1 MGNKQSILP
10 EMYDCFAPESQRN
23 PKTIAELW
31 QEKESQNSQI
41 KAYLESGKSLT
52 PIQALE
58 LFGCF
63 RLGARIHNLDP
74 LHLWIKHEMITTEHG
89 KRVAKYSKL

>member
-31 QEKESQNSQI
+31 QEFDNRYSVLEIARSNELQFLFQ
-41 KAYLESGKSLT
+41 YLQREMKTENGNHVKVPSAFV
-52 PIQALE
+52 Q
-58 LFGCF
+58 
-63 RLGARIHNLDP
+63 RLIRK
-74 LHLWIKHEMITTEHG
+74 HLN
-89 KRVAKYSKL
+89 YSFPVEKCKL